1 MIKKFLFFKELMR
14 ETFEQFY
21 TGEKTFLLA
30 IISRTK
36 NRYRIMKLEK
46 LSDLYCICCGRTVC
60 VTLSKRLEINFEYYR
75 CRGAPRWEASTL
87 LVWQIRSV
95 SPSFCLPLC
104 RYQQLVPSTEKYRQA
119 SLLLFAVTVRPLVN
133 YILLLWYGGLCS
145 IRLNG
150 SLSCPI

>member
-1 MIKKFLFFKELMR
+1 MIKKFLFFIELMR
-14 ETFEQFY
+14 ESFKEFY
-21 TGEKTFLLA
+21 TGEKTFRLA

-36 NRYRIMKLEK
+36 NRYRMMKLKK
-46 LSDLYCICCGRTVC
+46 LWDLYSICCGRTVC

-75 CRGAPRWEASTL
+75 CRGAPLWEASTL

-119 SLLLFAVTVRPLVN
+119 SLLLFAVSVHPLVN
-133 YILLLWYGGLCS
+133 YILLLWYKGLCS
-145 IRLNG
+145 IQLNG
-150 SLSCPI
+150 SLPCPI